1 VTQLELR
8 HLRYFLA
15 VAEELNFSRAAE
27 RLHIAQPALSAQIR
41 SLETQLGCEL
51 FSRTTR
57 KVDLTPAGELL
68 LADAREIVE
77 RADRAAAKVAA
88 AARGDRGALRVGF
101 AAHAAGEA
109 STEIFRRFAQEH
121 PAIEVELAESSTIEG
136 LQQLVADHDA
146 DASFAWLPIL
156 HDELEHEVVVSEP
169 KSVGMHPDHRL
180 AAQDEIRPQDLEAE
194 PIVSSWEHYSP
205 ATLAYWLAPFRTER
219 TPVDLHATSVDE
231 CLALVA
237 RGLAVYVVP
246 ESAQRFY
253 GRPNV
258 VYRPL
263 VGVEPASVALVWHR
277 ETQNAAVASFVGVTR
292 EVAGIQKPWR

>member
-1 VTQLELR
+1 MQLELR

-41 SLETQLGCEL
+41 SLETQLGTEL

-57 KVDLTPAGELL
+57 RVDLTPAGELL
-68 LADAREIVE
+68 LVDAREIVE

-88 AARGDRGALRVGF
+88 AGRSDRGAVRVAF

-109 STEIFRRFAQEH
+109 STEIFRRFAEVH
-121 PAIEVELAESSTIEG
+121 PAIEVELVESSTLEG
-136 LQQLVADHDA
+136 LQQLVADHEA

-156 HDELEHEVVVSEP
+156 DERLDSLVVFSEP
-169 KSVGMHPDHRL
+169 KAVGMHSEHPL
-180 AAQDEIRPQDLEAE
+180 ASQEEVRPAQLGTV
-194 PIVSSWEHYSP
+194 PIVAPWEHYSSE
-205 ATLAYWLAPFRTER
+205 TVAYWLGPFRRER
-219 TPVDLHATSVDE
+219 TAIDLDATSVDE
-231 CLALVA
+231 CLSLVV

-246 ESAQRFY
+246 ASVQRFY
-253 GRPNV
+253 GRPDI

-263 VGVEPASVALVWHR
+263 TCVEPASVALVWHR
-277 ETQNAAVASFVGVTR
+277 ETQNAAVDAFVEVTR
-292 EVAGIQKPWR
+292 LVTGIQKPAR